1 MDVLLCKG
9 CRDYHDMVLAGLDA
23 LGVRHEPNPRLV
35 RGLDY
40 YTRTTFE
47 ITAAGLGSQNAV
59 AGGGRY
65 DDLLNV
71 LGGPRWAASA
81 SPSAWSA

>member
-9 CRDYHDMVLAGLDA
+9 CRDYHDMVRRLDA
-23 LGVRHEPNPRLV
+23 LGVRHEPNPSSPR
-35 RGLDY
+35 LDY

-65 DDLLNV
+65 DDC
-71 LGGPRWAASA
+71 
-81 SPSAWSA
+81 